1 MLWYFTLVSF
11 FTGHKTSYFQTN
23 LPVIQY
29 QNFRFWNFSRQ
40 ICYLISPGNY
50 VYSITLSVSLNSIS
64 QKSCCNCK
72 LFLKTSVDFVSRIQA
87 GRVTSTSQ
95 FHFLKPLI
103 FQRSNFWS
111 VKMECTLGICF
122 KDFAMIA
129 TDQTNARSILVM
141 KDGNLFLRL
150 GQDLV

>member
-11 FTGHKTSYFQTN
+11 FN

-95 FHFLKPLI
+95 FHFLKPL
-103 FQRSNFWS
+103 FFRDLTFDLLRWS
-111 VKMECTLGICF
+111 APSAFASRTLRWSPQIRRMRGVFSSWKTVIYF
-122 KDFAMIA
+122 Y
-129 TDQTNARSILVM
+129 V
-141 KDGNLFLRL
+141 
-150 GQDLV
+150 